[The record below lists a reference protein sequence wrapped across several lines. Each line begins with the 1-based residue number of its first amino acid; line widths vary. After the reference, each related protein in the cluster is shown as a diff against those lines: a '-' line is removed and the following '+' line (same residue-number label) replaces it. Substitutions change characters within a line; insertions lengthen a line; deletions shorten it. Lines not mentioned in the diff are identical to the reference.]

1 MDVISVTDRIR
12 NAWDAFRYN
21 KRYDPRVSLGPSNSS
36 RPDRYYSNANVSKSI
51 VSSIYNQIAVDA
63 SVIEIRHVK
72 LNDSGRYLN
81 TIEGSL
87 NDVLN
92 RSANLDQTGTF
103 FIRDAILTML
113 EEGSV
118 VLIPTV
124 CNVDPLENESFKV
137 EEARVGKVTQW
148 FPEHVQV
155 EVYNNVCG
163 RKDQLILPKRIV
175 PIIENP
181 FYMTMNASN
190 SLAKRLIRVLNQ
202 LDRTNE
208 QNSSGK
214 LDLIVQ
220 LPYGVKNQSKRN
232 IAEERRKDL
241 EDQLTGSAHGIAWID
256 STEKVIQLNR
266 SVDNNLWTQAKELQD
281 QLYNQLG
288 LSQTIFDGTA
298 DEQTMLNYTNRT
310 LEPILSAFV
319 EEIERK
325 WLTKTARTQKQAI
338 RFFRDP
344 FKLVPVAK
352 IAEIADKFTRNEI
365 MTSNEIR
372 AVIGMIP
379 SADPKADQLLNSNL
393 NHTPEEQA
401 AALNAVDKEG
411 ASTSSDKNDSDS
423 K

>member
-21 KRYDPRVSLGPSNSS
+21 RRYDPRVSLGPSNSS

-63 SVIEIRHVK
+63 SAIEIRHVR
-72 LNDSGRYLN
+72 LNDSGRYLS

-92 RSANLDQTGTF
+92 KSANLDQTGTF

-118 VLIPTV
+118 ALIPTV
-124 CNVDPLENESFKV
+124 CDVDPLENGSFNV

-148 FPEHVQV
+148 YPEYVQV
-155 EVYNNVCG
+155 EVYNDVCG
-163 RKDQLILPKRIV
+163 RKDQLTLPKRIV

-181 FYMTMNASN
+181 FYTTMNASN

-220 LPYGVKNQSKRN
+220 LPYGVKNQSRRN

-256 STEKVIQLNR
+256 TTEKVIQLNR

-310 LEPILSAFV
+310 LEPILSAFI

-372 AVIGMIP
+372 AVIGMTP
-379 SADPKADQLLNSNL
+379 STDPKADQLLNSNL

-411 ASTSSDKNDSDS
+411 VNTSSDKNDSDS